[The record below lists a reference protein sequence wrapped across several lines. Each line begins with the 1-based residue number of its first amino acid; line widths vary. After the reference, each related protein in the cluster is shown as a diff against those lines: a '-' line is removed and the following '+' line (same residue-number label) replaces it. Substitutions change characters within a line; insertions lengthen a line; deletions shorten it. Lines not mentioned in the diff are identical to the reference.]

1 MKNNQEVSNKR
12 SVEILATYIYGAIL
26 ADAESFGLDID
37 PSILKMIAD
46 NTSLYYCTLNEYKMD
61 VVYKQVKK
69 RIINIEKVKG
79 EPHRWV
85 EKLVIR
91 SFSWI
96 GFEHSILWRGIYLSD
111 FSNYSVDEVF
121 KNRVFD
127 YIKKILNKKNM
138 VLNQSR
144 LTDDD
149 LTALTYEIT
158 YSYLPT
164 VFKYYVGRDGNNKPM
179 FSSIIDVIS
188 DKPLEDILLGCIDW
202 GRSKKGSGY
211 WNHLHTEIINEI
223 ENGDILS
230 ETESIPANIKQANL
244 TIPEIIRLTESE
256 EDTLSNKF
264 IAMSSI
270 KNPDNFDK
278 WKAIKE
284 QLINNNDI
292 CGVISYC
299 ISEGAF
305 SIYDKFYWEL
315 VIDRISYDIDIEP
328 YTTIIGEFNEPDD
341 IMSDLIIINK
351 PTLDNPEYTKIYQ
364 EIYNIINEYYG
375 EDYAAQYAD
384 LLTPFWHIP
393 DIALELYDHVCIKDA
408 LNAINQIII
417 NYINDVGLINVG
429 KNPNI
434 RPIQVI
440 STEDAGFISKDHKY
454 RNLILIVIE
463 HFIETYKNE
472 DGIISYKKAE
482 ELKGRIVEF
491 LSFVSNNYIDGLPD
505 WIARTILNPDIYNDG
520 IDRALNML
528 NDLRNI
534 N

>member
-1 MKNNQEVSNKR
+1 M
-12 SVEILATYIYGAIL
+12 

-46 NTSLYYCTLNEYKMD
+46 NASLYYCTLNEYKMD
-61 VVYKQVKK
+61 VVYKQVKEK
-69 RIINIEKVKG
+69 IINIENVKG
-79 EPHRWV
+79 ELHRWV
-85 EKLVIR
+85 EELVIR

-96 GFEHSILWRGIYLSD
+96 RFEHEILCRDIYLSD

-202 GRSKKGSGY
+202 GRSKKGSGH
-211 WNHLHTEIINEI
+211 WNNLHTKIINEI

-270 KNPDNFDK
+270 KSPDNFDK

-305 SIYDKFYWEL
+305 SSCDRNHWEL
-315 VIDRISYDIDIEP
+315 TNARIKRGTEEDA
-328 YTTIIGEFNEPDD
+328 YTTVIGEFNETGD
-341 IMSDLIIINK
+341 IMYDFIVINK
-351 PTLDNPEYTKIYQ
+351 PDLANEEYVSVYSDV
-364 EIYNIINEYYG
+364 YNILEDCYG
-375 EDYAAQYAD
+375 EDVAVKYAD

-393 DIALELYDHVCIKDA
+393 DIQFELYVNECIQDAMVYIKQLIIDHINNTGCI
-408 LNAINQIII
+408 NM
-417 NYINDVGLINVG
+417 GR
-429 KNPNI
+429 NPKM
-434 RPIQVI
+434 RLIQVI
-440 STEDAGFISKDHKY
+440 DTKDADYVAKDHKY
-454 RNLILIVIE
+454 RKQIVLAVAHIAE
-463 HFIETYKNE
+463 GFKNE
-472 DGIISYKKAE
+472 DGIIPYSRAE
-482 ELKGRIVEF
+482 EMKGRIVEF
-491 LSFVSNNYIDGLPD
+491 LNFVSNSNLDRLPD
-505 WIARTILNPDIYNDG
+505 WIAEPLIRQKVYTNG
-520 IDRALNML
+520 MDRAFDML
-528 NDLRNI
+528 SDLRNF